1 MEFSDINMLFYIAA
15 NKGVENINLKITDD
29 DRIFKFDTSLKLS
42 AKDWDS
48 EKQRPRNIYL
58 KKHKEINNKL
68 DRIKIGVIS
77 YINFQRVKK
86 KSLTQSGIAK
96 EIRRLYTE
104 KNLVHSENSL
114 LYFIQNYIGVKK
126 QEIDITT
133 YKRYNVF
140 YNLIRRFEG
149 YRMKHLMIKDVNSA
163 FVHDFLCFGKE
174 EEYSDSTIRRTI
186 DFVKTILNFVE
197 RSGIRTAVMEVRVKK
212 DKKQRELISL
222 TESEI
227 LAIEKRQVSEELQA
241 AKEWLLISCYTGQ
254 RFSDFIR
261 FSVDSLQEIEG
272 TMCIRFTQKKT
283 RKNILLPLHPAVH
296 NILKDNNGK
305 FPPSMSMKNYNEQIK
320 IIAKLAGLSR
330 ILIAK
335 KRIGHRIKSLHIEKW
350 QTLSSHIGR
359 RSFATNF
366 YGKIPTPL
374 LMEATGHSTEEMFLQ
389 YINPVHYERVVQ
401 LGNYFN
407 TLYQKE

>member
-1 MEFSDINMLFYIAA
+1 
-15 NKGVENINLKITDD
+15 
-29 DRIFKFDTSLKLS
+29 
-42 AKDWDS
+42 
-48 EKQRPRNIYL
+48 
-58 KKHKEINNKL
+58 
-68 DRIKIGVIS
+68 
-77 YINFQRVKK
+77 
-86 KSLTQSGIAK
+86 
-96 EIRRLYTE
+96 
-104 KNLVHSENSL
+104 
-114 LYFIQNYIGVKK
+114 
-126 QEIDITT
+126 
-133 YKRYNVF
+133 
-140 YNLIRRFEG
+140 
-149 YRMKHLMIKDVNSA
+149 MIKDVNSV

-197 RSGIRTAVMEVRVKK
+197 RSGMRTAVMEVRVKK

-227 LAIEKRQVSEELQA
+227 FAIEKTQVSSELQA

-261 FSVDSLQEIEG
+261 FSVDNLQEIEG
-272 TMCIRFTQKKT
+272 TICIKFTQKKT
-283 RKNILLPLHPAVH
+283 RKDILLPLHPAVH

-320 IIAKLAGLSR
+320 LIAKLAGLSC
-330 ILIAK
+330 ILIAR
-335 KRIGHRIKSLHIEKW
+335 KRIGYRIKSLRLEKW